1 MSNNNDPEKASLTG
15 YDPSFQ
21 TENIAFARVSM
32 LNCSSCSRSNP
43 PNRLKCLYCGR
54 DMESPN
60 DLATSIRPDLRKLE
74 SWERGVN
81 VVFRDISATPDMD
94 KAAAVLSLGREDLIK
109 AVETGHD
116 IPIARVESEREA
128 LLVIEKLGRL
138 GLQSYPVSDDVLAL
152 NISNIRVSGLEFL
165 PGQFGVRDFNTSE
178 ITQFAADD
186 IALIVEG
193 VISKTKIDTVEKRQ
207 IRGESKLLDQ
217 SMIAADDPILDI
229 YPANADVGFRV
240 FPMGFDFSC
249 LGDQKS
255 LLARENWG
263 RLIDMLKASLPNARF
278 DDSFLRIRD
287 SLAIVW
293 PIEVRNETKG
303 MIQTGFGKREFG
315 SVSTTSNLEQFN
327 RYSRLQR
334 HLL

>member
-1 MSNNNDPEKASLTG
+1 MSNNNDPETASHTG

-21 TENIAFARVSM
+21 SENIAFARASM
-32 LNCSSCSRSNP
+32 LTCGSCSRSNP

-54 DMESPN
+54 GLEIPTH
-60 DLATSIRPDLRKLE
+60 LAGPIHPDLRKLE

-81 VVFRDISATPDMD
+81 IIFRGISEVESVD
-94 KAAAVLSLGREDLIK
+94 KAAAILSLAREDLLK
-109 AVETGHD
+109 VVEAGEG
-116 IPIARVESEREA
+116 IPVARVESEREA
-128 LLVIEKLGRL
+128 QLVIERLEKLGF
-138 GLQSYPVSDDVLAL
+138 QCSPVSDHALAL
-152 NISNIRVSGLEFL
+152 DRSNIRVNGFELL
-165 PGQFGVRDFNTSE
+165 PEQFGVRDFNTSE
-178 ITQFAADD
+178 ITRFAAYE

-193 VISKTKIDTVEKRQ
+193 VISKTKIDSIEKRR

-263 RLIDMLKASLPNARF
+263 RLVDMLKASLPNARF
-278 DDSFLRIRD
+278 DDSFRRIRD